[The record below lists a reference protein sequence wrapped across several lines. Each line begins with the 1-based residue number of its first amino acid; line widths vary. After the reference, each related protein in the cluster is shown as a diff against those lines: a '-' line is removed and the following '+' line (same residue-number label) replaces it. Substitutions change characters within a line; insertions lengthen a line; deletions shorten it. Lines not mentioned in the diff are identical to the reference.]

1 MTSCFLQNKAPGFY
15 RGVLGNSS
23 YFKVHLCAH
32 PRSSG
37 FYPRSCTLNRG
48 ASFSFTCV
56 QLLPGSWLFC
66 LKNDPQNHLFS
77 PLPLRRALF
86 FLPPLPHKP
95 FPLGCSCC
103 LPPSFLS
110 EPLLLPKRGGARG
123 GLRDAK
129 TCWKQSGTYCPM
141 FIVLRHLST

>member
-1 MTSCFLQNKAPGFY
+1 MTSGFLQNKAPGFY

-48 ASFSFTCV
+48 ASFSLTCV

-77 PLPLRRALF
+77 PLPPQRALF
-86 FLPPLPHKP
+86 FLP
-95 FPLGCSCC
+95 
-103 LPPSFLS
+103 FLTS
-110 EPLLLPKRGGARG
+110 LFLWAVPAAFLHLFLVSLCGSPKGG
-123 GLRDAK
+123 
-129 TCWKQSGTYCPM
+129 
-141 FIVLRHLST
+141 VLREGLGMPRLVGSSRAHIAPCLLF